1 MVASNVMAI
10 ATETDFLIVG
20 AGIAG
25 LRAAIGLAEAGRV
38 LVVTKEA
45 LGESN
50 TNYAQGGIAVA
61 LGGDEDVSLH
71 LADTIAA
78 GDGLVDRDA
87 ARGSRRRRPAACGRV
102 VALGYRLR
110 SRTGQ
115 THAHP
120 RRCAQPEPN
129 PARQWRRH
137 RRRNRQVAL
146 GARPRARKY
155 NVCSNGRRPR
165 I

>member
-38 LVVTKEA
+38 VVVTKEA

-87 ARGSRRRRPAACGRV
+87 ARVLVEEGPMRVEELLRWGTGFDREQGR
-102 VALGYRLR
+102 LMLTREG
-110 SRTGQ
+110 
-115 THAHP
+115 
-120 RRCAQPEPN
+120 AQPEPN
-129 PARQWRRH
+129 PARQWRCH
-137 RRRNRQVAL
+137 RRRNRQVTS
-146 GARPRARKY
+146 GARPRAQEHY
-155 NVCSNGRRPR
+155 AA
-165 I
+165 